1 MNGTR
6 PDGSGSGVSGQGAD
20 TFDIRFS
27 DARDT
32 RLSSSLS
39 GTNLVRAGD
48 YNMRTVLQAIRISPG
63 TTRVAVA
70 ERTGLTAATIAN
82 ITTRLTEAGLI
93 RVVGRRLGGR
103 GQPPLKLEVDPDG
116 AYAVGVNIDRD
127 HLSIVILDLAGR
139 VRSRATREVLFA
151 LPDAVRAFLREELNG
166 LIARGKVDRKKILG
180 IGVAIPDELGTI
192 ALPGQP
198 AEYSAWSDVAVE
210 ELFADLPWPVHCDN
224 DAAAA
229 ALGEAEFGS
238 GFANPSFFYLLISA
252 GLGGGLVIDRKF
264 HRGATRRSGEIGL
277 IPDTTVDRPGAT
289 VQDTVSLSELR
300 RRLTSIGYHDMVTHV
315 DAADDRVVEV
325 IAEWLSD
332 AVRTLA
338 APLTSLNCLLNPD
351 AVLIGGRL
359 PLSLIERLA
368 AALNEALSQTALPA
382 HAPILPAIM
391 ARDASA
397 IGAAILPFMDH
408 LLPSDAILIQAGR

>member
-1 MNGTR
+1 MAVTKPRVTSNGVHGAVSDNR
-6 PDGSGSGVSGQGAD
+6 SSDG
-20 TFDIRFS
+20 R
-27 DARDT
+27 DA

-48 YNMRTVLQAIRISPG
+48 YNTRTVLQAIRISPG
-63 TTRVAVA
+63 TTRIAVA

-82 ITTRLTEAGLI
+82 ITARLTETGLI

-103 GQPPLKLEVDPDG
+103 GQPPLQLEVDPDG

-127 HLSIVILDLAGR
+127 HLSIVILDLAGE
-139 VRSRATREVLFA
+139 VRSRITREVLFA
-151 LPDAVRAFLREELNG
+151 LPDAVRTFVHDELDG
-166 LIARGKVDRKKILG
+166 LIARGEVDREKILG

-277 IPDTTVDRPGAT
+277 LPDATAQRAGAT
-289 VQDTVSLSELR
+289 VQDTVSLSELQ
-300 RRLTSIGYHDMVTHV
+300 RRLTAAGHRGLVTKLDV
-315 DAADDRVVEV
+315 TGDGVADVVADWV
-325 IAEWLSD
+325 SD

-338 APLTSLNCLLNPD
+338 APLMSVNCLLNPD

-359 PLSLIERLA
+359 PLALIERLA
-368 AALNEALSQTALPA
+368 TALNEALSRTVLPA
-382 HAPILPAIM
+382 HAPILPAAM

-397 IGAAILPFMDH
+397 TGAAILPFMDH